1 MPPRHPLDIGQAARL
16 IGVSPATLRLYERR
30 GLLPRAARSEAGY
43 RKYSPDDLRRAR
55 LVRRAR
61 RLGLSMA
68 QVAEA
73 LSADG
78 GAGEGLRRLLHAH
91 LARIEDEMRRH
102 LRLQRHLRRWLSR
115 DPGA

>member
-1 MPPRHPLDIGQAARL
+1 MPPRKPLDIGEAARL
-16 IGVSPATLRLYERR
+16 VGVSPATLRLYERR
-30 GLLPRAARSEAGY
+30 GLLPQTARSDAGY

-61 RLGLSMA
+61 RLGLTMS

-78 GAGEGLRRLLHAH
+78 GKGLRQLLHAH
-91 LARIEDEMRRH
+91 LARMESEMRRH
-102 LRLQRHLRRWLSR
+102 ARLQRHLRRWLSR
-115 DPGA
+115 TPGA